1 MELFSISFLIEAVG
15 GPWAALVEIVL
26 AIVLPIAMGS
36 WILGPISRR
45 AGRLQ
50 GTVRFQL
57 SDFFWLVAQ
66 FQLVLGYCLRFVGI
80 EHQFMFFLILIG
92 ATLGIMALWA
102 GAISFMSRA
111 KVSDVSR
118 RATFVLFVLPAVVA
132 YLMATTFVLMV
143 AADSLFGLFGQQYRN
158 KLEDML
164 LIMALTRTQLIAS
177 MFLIP
182 PVAWLLRRTANWIV
196 ADSPV
201 EIRQAPAAGLS
212 AGA

>member
-80 EHQFMFFLILIG
+80 GRRHD
-92 ATLGIMALWA
+92 ARRPRSRPRTR
-102 GAISFMSRA
+102 SPSRA
-111 KVSDVSR
+111 SHAPDVFRCRKPFDGGAEFTLRIARPVDSQFENTAFWIISDDVYLTPRGRYVSS
-118 RATFVLFVLPAVVA
+118 
-132 YLMATTFVLMV
+132 
-143 AADSLFGLFGQQYRN
+143 
-158 KLEDML
+158 
-164 LIMALTRTQLIAS
+164 
-177 MFLIP
+177 
-182 PVAWLLRRTANWIV
+182 
-196 ADSPV
+196 
-201 EIRQAPAAGLS
+201 
-212 AGA
+212 